1 MSMIMRTLRWFGA
14 AAVLAAVP
22 VLSAL
27 AQTQSPAA
35 PEAVT
40 PPAATKPDAMSPAQR
55 PTTPS
60 AVPEMTAKTPSS
72 GNALV
77 GLAVFSSDGN
87 KLGAVHS
94 VASGPD
100 GNVTAIYLKTG
111 GFLGFGGKIV
121 AIPLGK
127 FTRAADIIQV
137 SMTAD
142 EVSRLPE
149 AKEKSS

>member
-1 MSMIMRTLRWFGA
+1 MIMRMPLRRFGVA
-14 AAVLAAVP
+14 AIFVAVP

-35 PEAVT
+35 SEAGT

-60 AVPEMTAKTPSS
+60 AVPERTVKTPAK

-77 GLAVFSSDGN
+77 GLTVFSSDGS

-111 GFLGFGGKIV
+111 GFLGFGSKIV

-127 FTRAADIIQV
+127 FTRAADTIQV
-137 SMTAD
+137 GMTAD
-142 EVSRLPE
+142 EVSKLPE
-149 AKEKSS
+149 AKEQAG

>member
-1 MSMIMRTLRWFGA
+1 
-14 AAVLAAVP
+14 
-22 VLSAL
+22 
-27 AQTQSPAA
+27 
-35 PEAVT
+35 
-40 PPAATKPDAMSPAQR
+40 
-55 PTTPS
+55 
-60 AVPEMTAKTPSS
+60 MTVKTPVK

-111 GFLGFGGKIV
+111 GFLGFGGKVV
-121 AIPLGK
+121 AIPQGK
-127 FTRAADIIQV
+127 FTHTADTIQV

-142 EVSRLPE
+142 EVNKLPE
-149 AKEKSS
+149 AEEKAS

>member
-1 MSMIMRTLRWFGA
+1 MTMRRPVGT

-35 PEAVT
+35 PEAGT
-40 PPAATKPDAMSPAQR
+40 PPAATKPDAMPPAQR

-60 AVPEMTAKTPSS
+60 AVPEMTVKTPIK
-72 GNALV
+72 GDALV
-77 GLAVFSSDGN
+77 GLAVFSSDGS

-94 VASGPD
+94 VALAPD
-100 GNVTAIYLKTG
+100 GNVSAIFLKTG

-121 AIPLGK
+121 AIPQGK
-127 FTRAADIIQV
+127 FSRAADTIQV

-142 EVSRLPE
+142 EVNKLPE
-149 AKEKSS
+149 AKEKAG

>member
-1 MSMIMRTLRWFGA
+1 MSMIMRTPLRWFGA

-22 VLSAL
+22 VLAL
-27 AQTQSPAA
+27 AQAQLPTA
-35 PEAVT
+35 PEAGA

-60 AVPEMTAKTPSS
+60 ADPEMTAKTPST

-94 VASGPD
+94 VASGSD

-142 EVSRLPE
+142 EVSKLPE